1 MRRARSVT
9 SASSGGGTPPT
20 VPSEGPPPAARSQS
34 PSGPRGRRHRGSA
47 LRRALAPARVEL
59 VEEVPAP
66 LGLVGLADGPSD
78 TGQARQAAEEPA
90 VRLVAGTHVARA
102 PPAGAPQ
109 RVEPAVVPDAKVGI
123 GLGVVPGQ
131 IAERRPRVEVP
142 GEGGS
147 DLGHRGPPLIAPDLE
162 RGLEPLSGG
171 SRSQGELRLGR
182 TARAGGGGLVGHGA
196 WSHTSPVGSPGD
208 DAAARRPA
216 PRLHVL

>member
-90 VRLVAGTHVARA
+90 VRLVAGTHVARG
-102 PPAGAPQ
+102 PPAGAAAS
-109 RVEPAVVPDAKVGI
+109 VEAAVVPDAETGS
-123 GLGVVPGQ
+123 GSGAVP
-131 IAERRPRVEVP
+131 AM
-142 GEGGS
+142 
-147 DLGHRGPPLIAPDLE
+147 A
-162 RGLEPLSGG
+162 
-171 SRSQGELRLGR
+171 
-182 TARAGGGGLVGHGA
+182 AGG
-196 WSHTSPVGSPGD
+196 
-208 DAAARRPA
+208 R
-216 PRLHVL
+216 